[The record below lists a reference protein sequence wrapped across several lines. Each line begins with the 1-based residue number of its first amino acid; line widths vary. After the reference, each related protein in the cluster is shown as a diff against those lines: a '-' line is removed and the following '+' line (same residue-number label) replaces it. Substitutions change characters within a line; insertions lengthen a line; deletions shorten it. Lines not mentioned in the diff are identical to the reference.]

1 MISTLGWNE
10 RGVLTAEVPVEE
22 RTTLY
27 VRLGDY
33 VARLSCYLLL
43 LCVLYYVAY
52 RVRRRNHLVN

>member
-1 MISTLGWNE
+1 
-10 RGVLTAEVPVEE
+10 VLTAEVPVEE